1 MTDEEFGALVTRLEG
16 EARRDARAY
25 GFRVWLLA
33 MLGNA
38 YLALIVLVL
47 VALLGGALASVVWFK
62 GYALIKLI
70 LPIAAFLWV
79 VLRALWVSVP
89 PPEGT
94 EVRRAD
100 APELFALIDDLR
112 RRLEA
117 PRFHH
122 VLINEVFNAGV
133 VQAPRLG
140 AFGWYR
146 NYLLIGLPLMKS
158 LTVEQFKA
166 VLAHEFGHLSRGH
179 GRVSNWIYRQRL
191 RWVRLMAALEES
203 ESRGAFLFKPFLQR
217 YAPYFNAYSFPLARA
232 NEYEADAAAARVTSP
247 GAAAAAL
254 TGVSVI
260 GRYLSERFWPGLYK
274 QAEVSP
280 RPAFAPFASMAIDT
294 EGTLD
299 HASAR
304 TWLEQALAEK
314 TGLDDT
320 HPSLADRLAA
330 IGESARLTPPGPG
343 EAADRLLGGALRSI
357 VDHFDA
363 RWHADILPAWE
374 ERHREFLEGRRHLAE
389 LDAQAG
395 AGELSLQDAYERAR
409 LTESFGAGP
418 DAALEQ
424 FRALRARVPDD
435 AIACY
440 SLGARLLARDDGD
453 GLALVER
460 AMQLDEQLVVPGCEA
475 MRDYCWRKG
484 LAQDAHD
491 WHERMV
497 VGAEQRRAADR
508 ERSTLSPSEQFE
520 KHGVSDEIIAQL
532 RSQLQAIPELRKA
545 YFVRRQVKD
554 GPERPRYV
562 LGFIVRRGWHRSQRA
577 AQVQEQIVET
587 VQFPGETLILSVEG
601 VNSGFGRDLQWMDGA
616 RIL

>member
-1 MTDEEFGALVTRLEG
+1 MTEEEFGALVTRLEG
-16 EARRDARAY
+16 EARRDAKAY

-38 YLALIVLVL
+38 YLGLMVLL
-47 VALLGGALASVVWFK
+47 LAALLGAALASVVWFK
-62 GYALIKLI
+62 ALAIKLI
-70 LPIAAFLWV
+70 IPIAAFLWL
-79 VLRALWVSVP
+79 VLRALWVSIP
-89 PPEGT
+89 PPAGA

-122 VLINEVFNAGV
+122 VLIDDQFNAGV

-191 RWVRLMAALEES
+191 RWARLMAVLEES
-203 ESRGAFLFKPFLQR
+203 ESRGAFLFKPFLRR

-232 NEYEADAAAARVTSP
+232 NEYEADAAAARLTSP

-260 GRYLSERFWPGLYK
+260 GRYLAERFWPGLYK

-294 EGTLD
+294 ERTLD
-299 HASAR
+299 DASAR
-304 TWLEQALAEK
+304 AWLEQALAEK

-330 IGESARLTPPGPG
+330 IGESARLAPPGPG

-374 ERHREFLEGRRHLAE
+374 DRHREFMEGRRHLAE
-389 LDAQAG
+389 LDAKAG
-395 AGELSLQDAYERAR
+395 AGALSLQDAYDRAR

-424 FRALRARVPDD
+424 FRALQAGAPDD
-435 AIACY
+435 AVACY
-440 SLGARLLARDDGD
+440 ALGARLLARDDGD
-453 GLALVER
+453 GVALVER

-484 LAQDAHD
+484 LVQDARD

-497 VGAEQRRAADR
+497 LAAERRRAAER
-508 ERSTLSPSEQFE
+508 EHNALSPSDQFE
-520 KHGVSDEIIAQL
+520 KHGLPDAVIAQL
-532 RSQLQAIPELRKA
+532 RAQLQRIPELRKA
-545 YFVRRQVKD
+545 YFVRKQLKHC
-554 GPERPRYV
+554 PERPCYV
-562 LGFIVRRGWHRSQRA
+562 LGFIVRRGWHRSRRA
-577 AQVQEQIVET
+577 AQVQRQVAET
-587 VQFPGETLILSVEG
+587 VQFPGETLILNVEG
-601 VNSGFGRDLQWMDGA
+601 VNSGIGRDLQWMDGA